1 MLAAELLWSRSL
13 VSVVPCRGDD
23 GGDAVV
29 VAAIDGD
36 AVVTLDD
43 VGRALLAR
51 VLRRAD
57 RVVVFVDAKPALRWL
72 LRRGV
77 DVARPVCLATLAK
90 LGGVET
96 PEPGAT
102 VASTPSAAS
111 ATARAAL
118 AALDERMA
126 RVEERGQKK
135 VARLESLV
143 LRSFA
148 ALEHRGL
155 PIHRAR
161 WQELVDEEKRAA
173 AIARER
179 VFALAG
185 HHVARDLFG
194 TPEMNLDAEH
204 DVRALLARALGHAV
218 DDTSRH
224 TLLALKHPLADALVQ
239 WRESQKIVTTW
250 GEAFLAHVEDVDD
263 HGIGRLRSTFVPLGA
278 STGRVSCRD
287 PNLQNLPKD
296 ERFHDAL
303 RAPHGRVLV
312 TADYGTCELRIVAEI
327 ASDPVFLEAFARGED
342 LHSTVASSMF
352 GVPVSKSQNAE
363 LRQRAK
369 AINFG
374 LVYGM
379 GPAALSSSLG
389 VDRATGEELLA
400 RYFKT
405 FPRIRSYLEG
415 SVDVALR
422 RGYSETLLGRRL
434 FFDPAVLEGDN
445 ARGELSR
452 IMKNMPI
459 QGTSADMTKLAMV
472 RLHERLLERFDGRA
486 GLVNTVHD
494 ELVVECDANDGDA
507 VAACVREEMEEAH
520 RTLVKRVPPF
530 VEVHVGATW
539 AH

>member
-1 MLAAELLWSRSL
+1 MTPAELLWSRAL
-13 VSVVPCRGDD
+13 LAIVPCRTADA
-23 GGDAVV
+23 DAVV
-29 VAAIDGD
+29 VVAEDAD
-36 AVVTLDD
+36 AVVVLDD
-43 VGRALLAR
+43 AGVALLSR
-51 VLRRAD
+51 VLRRRD
-57 RVVVFVDAKPALRWL
+57 RVVVFHDAKPALRWL
-72 LRRGV
+72 LTRGV
-77 DVARPVCLATLAK
+77 DVARPVCLATLAI
-90 LGGVET
+90 LAGL
-96 PEPGAT
+96 EPPDHPVT
-102 VASTPSAAS
+102 VTTSTSVARERG
-111 ATARAAL
+111 RAAI
-118 AALDERMA
+118 AALDGLMA
-126 RVEERGQKK
+126 RVDERGQKK
-135 VARLESLV
+135 VARLECLV
-143 LRSFA
+143 LRAFT

-161 WQELVDEEKRAA
+161 WQELVDDEKRAA
-173 AIARER
+173 SAARER

-185 HHVARDLFG
+185 DHVARDLFG
-194 TPEMNLDAEH
+194 TPEINLDAEH
-204 DVRALLARALGHAV
+204 DVRALLGRALGHAV

-224 TLLALKHPLADALVQ
+224 TLQALKHPLADALVH

-250 GEAFLAHVEDVDD
+250 GDAFLANVEDVDD
-263 HGIGRLRSTFVPLGA
+263 EGIGRLRSTFVPLGA

-296 ERFHDAL
+296 ERFHAAL
-303 RAPHGRVLV
+303 RAPSGRVLV
-312 TADYGTCELRIVAEI
+312 TADYGTCELRIVAEL
-327 ASDPVFLEAFARGED
+327 ASDPVFLEAFSRGED

-379 GPAALSSSLG
+379 GPAALSTSLG

-415 SVDVALR
+415 SVDVALK

-434 FFDPAVLEGDN
+434 FFDPAVLDGDN

-472 RLHERLLERFDGRA
+472 RLHERLLDRFRGRA

-494 ELVVECDANDGDA
+494 ELVVECDAADGDE
-507 VAACVREEMEEAH
+507 VATCVREEMEDAH
-520 RTLVKRVPPF
+520 RTLVKRVPPL